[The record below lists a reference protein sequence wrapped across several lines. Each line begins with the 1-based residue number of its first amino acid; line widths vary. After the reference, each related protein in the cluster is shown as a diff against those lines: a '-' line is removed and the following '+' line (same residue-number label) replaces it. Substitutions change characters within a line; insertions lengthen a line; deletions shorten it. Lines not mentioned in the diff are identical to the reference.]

1 MPRKSMPKGAL
12 SSITLHSEQVIF
24 LFSPKHADMGLTC
37 VVLCLFVCFLPLGRG
52 PMPPFLLLSYAEQI
66 FWEEAQDE
74 QSPPCSPWAICSS
87 HFCFYLQ
94 KVFKFQSHHF
104 FSQRKYDEMVFALTG
119 DSKIWWTTIPYGISL
134 PLPSTSTI
142 KEGNTREFFSAS
154 LVVVTESMMNVT
166 CTVFTNPKLPSWYY
180 FGCNLE
186 SSAYWWLKSL
196 QRGWDF
202 PCYTEWPYFVAV

>member
-12 SSITLHSEQVIF
+12 SSIILHSEQVIF
-24 LFSPKHADMGLTC
+24 LFSPKHADTGLTC

-52 PMPPFLLLSYAEQI
+52 PMSPLLLLSYAEQI
-66 FWEEAQDE
+66 FWEESQDE
-74 QSPPCSPWAICSS
+74 QSPSCCPWAIHSS
-87 HFCFYLQ
+87 HFCSICRKYLS
-94 KVFKFQSHHF
+94 FSHH
-104 FSQRKYDEMVFALTG
+104 FSQRKYDEMVFALKG
-119 DSKIWWTTIPYGISL
+119 DSMIWWTTIPYGISL
-134 PLPSTSTI
+134 SLPSTLVT

-202 PCYTEWPYFVAV
+202 TSYTEWPYFVAV

>member
-1 MPRKSMPKGAL
+1 MPRKSMPKEAL

-24 LFSPKHADMGLTC
+24 LFSPKHADMGITC
-37 VVLCLFVCFLPLGRG
+37 VVLCVFVCFLPLGRG
-52 PMPPFLLLSYAEQI
+52 PMPLLLLLSYAEQI
-66 FWEEAQDE
+66 FWEESQDE
-74 QSPPCSPWAICSS
+74 QSPSCCPWDIRSS
-87 HFCFYLQ
+87 HFCSICRKYLS
-94 KVFKFQSHHF
+94 FSHH

-134 PLPSTSTI
+134 SLPSTLVI

-202 PCYTEWPYFVAV
+202 TSYTEWPYFVAV

>member
-1 MPRKSMPKGAL
+1 MPTPLHPPQLGF
-12 SSITLHSEQVIF
+12 SSNLYFPPISLLYDFSGFDFAEYSIPRRSVGGSCCPGCPSPRPRR
-24 LFSPKHADMGLTC
+24 SPKHADMGLTC

-166 CTVFTNPKLPSWYY
+166 WAVFTIPKLPSWL
-180 FGCNLE
+180 F
-186 SSAYWWLKSL
+186 WL
-196 QRGWDF
+196 
-202 PCYTEWPYFVAV
+202 